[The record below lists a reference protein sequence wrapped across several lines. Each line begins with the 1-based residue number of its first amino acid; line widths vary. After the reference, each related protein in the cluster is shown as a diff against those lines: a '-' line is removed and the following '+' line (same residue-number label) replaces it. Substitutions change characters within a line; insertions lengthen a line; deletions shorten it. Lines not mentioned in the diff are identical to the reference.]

1 MADNPSY
8 IEADAKVFLLQS
20 LPSSGP
26 ACLHGP
32 LSCYFPTSRH
42 AAATLATHWPPSQT
56 HLACLRHRLLVL
68 YGVREIEMFWD
79 DGMHKLQATYP
90 LFTS

>member
-1 MADNPSY
+1 MYFYFKASQVLALPASMAPFP
-8 IEADAKVFLLQS
+8 ATFLLPVVRQPHS
-20 LPSSGP
+20 PHTGI
-26 ACLHGP
+26 
-32 LSCYFPTSRH
+32 
-42 AAATLATHWPPSQT
+42 PPSQT
-56 HLACLRHRLLVL
+56 HLACLHHRLLVL